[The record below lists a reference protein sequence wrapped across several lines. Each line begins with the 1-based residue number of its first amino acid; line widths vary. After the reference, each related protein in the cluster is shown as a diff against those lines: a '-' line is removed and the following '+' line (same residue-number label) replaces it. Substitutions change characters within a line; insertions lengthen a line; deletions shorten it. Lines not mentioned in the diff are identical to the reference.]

1 MDFMS
6 TPGKLA
12 ITVLGSGSRG
22 NAMVIHDGSDG
33 ILVDAG
39 FSAIDLRRRLAK
51 AGVAEGMLRGII
63 VTHEHSDHVKG
74 VRVLSQQLNLPVFAT
89 GETSRFLRGN
99 DVKLGPLRV
108 FAAGQQFAIAG
119 FTVRSFSIP
128 HDAADPIGLVVARGD
143 LRAGVAT
150 DLGHVT
156 RLVEQQLRDCDI
168 LLLESNHDIQLVY
181 ASDRPMHV
189 KQRIL
194 GNNGHLCNEVAMELL
209 AKVLHPKTRHLIL
222 GHLSSECNRPDLVE
236 RRARECL
243 EQLKRDDL
251 QPRIALQDDVL
262 ETFWAD

>member
-1 MDFMS
+1 ML
-6 TPGKLA
+6 TQGKLA

-39 FSAIDLRRRLAK
+39 FSAVDLRRRLAK

-63 VTHEHSDHVKG
+63 VTHEHSDHVRG

-89 GETSRFLRGN
+89 GETSRFLRGE
-99 DVKLGPLRV
+99 DCKLGPLRV
-108 FAAGQQFAIAG
+108 FAAGQQFEVAG
-119 FTVRSFSIP
+119 FTIRSFSIP
-128 HDAADPIGLVVARGD
+128 HDAADPIGLVISRGS

-156 RLVEQQLRDCDI
+156 RLVEQHLRECDI
-168 LLLESNHDIQLVY
+168 LLLESNHDIKMVY
-181 ASDRPMHV
+181 ACDRPMHI

-194 GNNGHLCNEVAMELL
+194 GNNGHLCNQVAMELL

-222 GHLSSECNRPDLVE
+222 GHISRECNTHGLVE
-236 RRARECL
+236 RCARECL
-243 EQLKRDDL
+243 EQLKRADL
-251 QPRIALQDDVL
+251 NPRIALQDDVL